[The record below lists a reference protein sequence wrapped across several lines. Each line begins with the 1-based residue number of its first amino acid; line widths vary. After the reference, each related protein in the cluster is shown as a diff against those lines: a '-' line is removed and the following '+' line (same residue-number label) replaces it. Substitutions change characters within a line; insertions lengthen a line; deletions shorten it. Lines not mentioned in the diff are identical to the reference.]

1 MLVWAPADQVRQ
13 ARFMTSVLRSIGYKA
28 QPHLLPASLQYF
40 TRINDTRTRAQMGFD
55 AWQADFPSEA
65 SFLAPL
71 FKCSDFVPGKP
82 DQTTDPSFFCDRA
95 VDRLMDR
102 AVAVGLVNPPAGHR
116 LWQQA
121 ERKILADAP
130 VVPTFNRENIDF
142 IAKRV
147 GDYQYNPQWGPLVDQ
162 MWVH

>member
-1 MLVWAPADQVRQ
+1 
-13 ARFMTSVLRSIGYKA
+13 
-28 QPHLLPASLQYF
+28 
-40 TRINDTRTRAQMGFD
+40 MGFD

-142 IAKRV
+142 ITKRV
-147 GDYQYNPQWGPLVDQ
+147 GNYQYNPQWGPLVDE